1 MDPMHSL
8 QNQAS
13 GLLVSAATTL
23 PLILH
28 GTANLFQTAK
38 SYINSKDFLLLVS
51 WLVTYPYQL
60 VTFGT
65 NLCPSKNSWKYAP
78 DWFWWK
84 QMVPLPDPCCHSLWG
99 EYIASAAEQWEMNH
113 VIYPHYQ
120 KHLIYSHKRE
130 KWHLRVPAEPSVIG
144 MKSRQLF
151 HVEFQRWLHI
161 A

>member
-1 MDPMHSL
+1 MDLMHSL

-38 SYINSKDFLLLVS
+38 SYINGKDFLS
-51 WLVTYPYQL
+51 QL

-65 NLCPSKNSWKYAP
+65 NLSPQQELLKICP

-84 QMVPLPDPCCHSLWG
+84 QLVPMPDPRCHSLWG

-120 KHLIYSHKRE
+120 KHLKYSHERE